1 MELLGLKKRCRSPS
15 VGSPSEAA
23 PTDPLD
29 LGSWDGVLPEPVGD
43 VESHKSLHGIPSLEH
58 EHEKSSTAAIS
69 HNVHIP
75 QMHTQQTGVVTALS
89 FLRTSKRI
97 KMPWEK
103 GPRVQP

>member
-1 MELLGLKKRCRSPS
+1 MEFF
-15 VGSPSEAA
+15 
-23 PTDPLD
+23 
-29 LGSWDGVLPEPVGD
+29 PEPVGD

-89 FLRTSKRI
+89 LLRTSKRI

-103 GPRVQP
+103 GPLAPV